1 MKLYKKIQK
10 AFGKGSGLYM
20 DKTMLNHL
28 GVLPGDEVLIEFT
41 QDGLLIKKS
50 NLDNERIERLLKSV
64 KQTQARN

>member
-28 GVLPGDEVLIEFT
+28 GILPGDEVVIELV
-41 QDGLLIKKS
+41 DDALVIRKS
-50 NLDNERIERLLKSV
+50 TLDNERIERLLKSV
-64 KQTQARN
+64 RKT